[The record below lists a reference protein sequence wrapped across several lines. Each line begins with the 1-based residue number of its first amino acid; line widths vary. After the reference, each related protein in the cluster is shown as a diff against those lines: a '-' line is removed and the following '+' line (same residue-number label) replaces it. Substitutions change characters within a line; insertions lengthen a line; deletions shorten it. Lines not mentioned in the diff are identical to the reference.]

1 MLVFQIE
8 SCRNR
13 KNVRSKKKDLSGGMI
28 NKWFA
33 RGKRNTL
40 RGTGFA
46 IKRAFF
52 DAASALGRV
61 KWVRNQR
68 VFSLLL
74 LPGAKT

>member
-1 MLVFQIE
+1 
-8 SCRNR
+8 
-13 KNVRSKKKDLSGGMI
+13 MI